1 MNDMQNHAGEMI
13 RDWRKRRGLSQL
25 DLASDAGISQR
36 HLSFVETGRS
46 APSRDMTLHLA
57 EQLAVPLRE
66 RNALLTAAGFAPVYQ
81 ERALDDPA
89 LVAARA
95 AVELILKGHE
105 PYPAIA
111 IDRHWSLLLANE
123 AAKRF
128 LAGIDPNLLAP
139 PANVL
144 RMSLHPDGLA
154 SRIVNYSEWRA
165 HVLARLARDAELCG
179 DAGILALADELRA
192 YPAPA
197 NARIQRPP
205 QKDRFGGIAIPLEID
220 AGGQVLSFIST
231 ITMFGSPVD
240 ISLDEMAIESF
251 FPTDEGTA
259 EAMQEL
265 AGIGNKS

>member
-1 MNDMQNHAGEMI
+1 MNELQIHAGEML

-36 HLSFVETGRS
+36 HLSFLETGRS
-46 APSRDMTLHLA
+46 MPSRDMALHLA
-57 EQLAVPLRE
+57 EQLNVPLRD
-66 RNALLTAAGFAPVYQ
+66 RNAILTAAGFAPVYR
-81 ERALDDPA
+81 ERNLDDPA
-89 LVAARA
+89 LKSARS

-111 IDRHWSLLLANE
+111 VDRHWTLLLANE
-123 AAKRF
+123 AAQRF
-128 LAGIDPNLLAP
+128 LGNVDPKLLAP

-144 RMSLHPDGLA
+144 RISLHPDGLA
-154 SRIVNYSEWRA
+154 SRIVNFSEWRA

-205 QKDRFGGIAIPLEID
+205 ESDRFGGIAIPLEFD
-220 AGGQVLSFIST
+220 AGGQILSFIST
-231 ITMFGSPVD
+231 ITMFGSPID
-240 ISLDEMAIESF
+240 ISLDELAIESF
-251 FPTDEGTA
+251 FPADKATA
-259 EAMQEL
+259 LAMQHL
-265 AGIGNKS
+265 SGQGGR